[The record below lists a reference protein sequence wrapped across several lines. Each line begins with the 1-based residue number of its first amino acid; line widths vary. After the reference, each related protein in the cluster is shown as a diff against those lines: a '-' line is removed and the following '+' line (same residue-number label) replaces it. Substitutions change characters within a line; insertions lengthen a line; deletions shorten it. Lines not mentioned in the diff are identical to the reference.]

1 MKLTV
6 NVYELSNGIQVV
18 LNGTIEDV
26 RIYMKNLYNP
36 NKYFIDMSLCIGVEE
51 EYYCYLDNDNNLL
64 EAINKFGYKLK
75 ELCLVPIED
84 FQD

>member
-26 RIYMKNLYNP
+26 RIYMKNLYTK
-36 NKYFIDMSLCIGVEE
+36 NKYFIDMSLCIGIEE
-51 EYYCYLDNDNNLL
+51 DYYSYLDNDNNLND
-64 EAINKFGYKLK
+64 AISKFGYKVK
-75 ELCLVPIED
+75 GLCVVPIED
-84 FQD
+84 FQ